1 MSKKHVNKETAK
13 EIRDKAKPVIDWLRT
28 AEEESSESENEDE
41 DGKIHTRASNTNC
54 IVVVL
59 EILLFYQN

>member
-41 DGKIHTRASNTNC
+41 DGKIYTRVPQIL
-54 IVVVL
+54 IVL
-59 EILLFYQN
+59 WLY